1 MLCGGGKCQQ
11 KYLVKCPAVF
21 TAGLLTQTG
30 MMPLLIARRP
40 TALLVHSSGTYT
52 YLLTYVQVPIQSSGF
67 ILIRYGCQMIT
78 YLLSFQLEITL
89 VNNDFKHLWL
99 QFAHTNLLKG
109 VPFLVLIILIR
120 YFKTLLLGVL
130 CFTLFW

>member
-52 YLLTYVQVPIQSSGF
+52 YLLTYISTSAYSEFRIYTDSLWVSNDYI
-67 ILIRYGCQMIT
+67 
-78 YLLSFQLEITL
+78 LSFQLEITH
-89 VNNDFKHLWL
+89 VNNDNLGL
-99 QFAHTNLLKG
+99 QFAHTDLLEG
-109 VPFLVLIILIR
+109 VPSLVLIILIR
-120 YFKTLLLGVL
+120 YFKTFVL
-130 CFTLFW
+130 VY

>member
-40 TALLVHSSGTYT
+40 TALLVQLLRYLYIPTYIST
-52 YLLTYVQVPIQSSGF
+52 SAYSEFRIYTDSLWVSNDYI
-67 ILIRYGCQMIT
+67 
-78 YLLSFQLEITL
+78 LSFQLEITQ
-89 VNNDFKHLWL
+89 VNND
-99 QFAHTNLLKG
+99 LKTFMVAICTYRLIEGCTFFG
-109 VPFLVLIILIR
+109 VD
-120 YFKTLLLGVL
+120 YSN
-130 CFTLFW
+130 

>member
-89 VNNDFKHLWL
+89 VYNDFKHLWL
-99 QFAHTNLLKG
+99 
-109 VPFLVLIILIR
+109 
-120 YFKTLLLGVL
+120 
-130 CFTLFW
+130 